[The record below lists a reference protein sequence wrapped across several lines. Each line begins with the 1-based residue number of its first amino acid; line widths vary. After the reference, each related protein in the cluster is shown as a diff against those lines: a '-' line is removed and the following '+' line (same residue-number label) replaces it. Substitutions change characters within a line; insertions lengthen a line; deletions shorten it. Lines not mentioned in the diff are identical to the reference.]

1 MNNNFISTAM
11 GKAFMLATGYGAY
24 KIGKVF
30 IDYTKCVVMERDAW
44 KLVAKAQQ
52 EVIKD
57 FYDKIEELKRSN
69 STEDQG
75 E

>member
-30 IDYTKCVVMERDAW
+30 IDYTKRVVMERDAW

-57 FYDKIEELKRSN
+57 FCDEIEKLKSN
-69 STEDQG
+69 SKEDQD